1 MTFDPSWTLEE
12 AMRAGEMNGG
22 DILKPDSPFAQWNA
36 YHKVMSM
43 EEKFKTGSRP
53 SVLLD
58 AVYQCALHDI
68 VMPEWVSMAYLK
80 AYRKVLEYECDSW
93 DKAFGEPNP
102 PQWNEKGE
110 LKKPHLN
117 RLKKVRKL
125 RFKVYLEVENKQK
138 EGRPIDRQ
146 LFEEVGQNNA
156 ICKTLAEVYYYEVKA
171 VFTAGK
177 KRFNE
182 YCDERDKEMNSQK
195 K

>member
-22 DILKPDSPFAQWNA
+22 DILKPDSPFTQWYA
-36 YHKVMSM
+36 YHKVMRL

-80 AYRKVLEYECDSW
+80 AYRKVLRYECGSW
-93 DKAFGEPNP
+93 DEAFGEPNP
-102 PQWNEKGE
+102 PQLNEKGE
-110 LKKPHLN
+110 STKPRLN
-117 RLKKVRKL
+117 RLKKARKL
-125 RFKVYLEVENKQK
+125 RLKVYLEVENKRK
-138 EGRPIDRQ
+138 EGRPLDSG
-146 LFEEVGQNNA
+146 LFTDVGKNNGVS
-156 ICKTLAEVYYYEVKA
+156 KTQAVIYYYEVKNA
-171 VFTAGK
+171 FKAEK
-177 KRFNE
+177 KRFDE
-182 YCDERDKEMNSQK
+182 YCDKRDLENNTQK